1 MQKNYILLDIGG
13 TSAKYAMGDIGGKL
27 WNEGIQPA
35 LSGEGASQMVLRLV
49 KLIESL
55 RDADTD
61 GVTIST
67 AGVVEP
73 EQGKILQSCNI
84 PGYTGFPL
92 ADFIQQ
98 ETGLF
103 CTVENDVNCMA
114 LGELWK
120 GAASSLEL
128 TPGADPST
136 IFCMAVGTGIGGAV
150 INGGRV
156 LAGAS
161 CCGGEIGFL
170 PMGNGQTLEDIASVG
185 ALLSHLEKAKGME
198 KGSING
204 KKVFEMLE
212 SGDIE
217 VRTALDDMIEG
228 LAQGL
233 AGAACILDPAYI
245 VVGGAMLSSRR
256 EYFQPRLQEAWRR
269 YLPTELFQETEL
281 VFSQLG
287 NKAQLYGALKNHLD
301 RKGSGREKK

>member
-1 MQKNYILLDIGG
+1 M
-13 TSAKYAMGDIGGKL
+13 
-27 WNEGIQPA
+27 
-35 LSGEGASQMVLRLV
+35 
-49 KLIESL
+49 
-55 RDADTD
+55 
-61 GVTIST
+61 
-67 AGVVEP
+67 
-73 EQGKILQSCNI
+73 
-84 PGYTGFPL
+84 
-92 ADFIQQ
+92 
-98 ETGLF
+98 
-103 CTVENDVNCMA
+103 
-114 LGELWK
+114 
-120 GAASSLEL
+120 EL
-128 TPGADPST
+128 TPGADTST

-150 INGGRV
+150 ISGGRV
-156 LAGAS
+156 LPGAS

-170 PMGNGQTLEDIASVG
+170 PMGNGQTLENVASVG
-185 ALLSHLEKAKGME
+185 ALLSRLEKVKGLE
-198 KGSING
+198 TGSLNG

-256 EYFQPRLQEAWRR
+256 EYFQPRLQEAWRL